1 MNQLEFYYQIEFIDE
16 NEVAAMFDSLDD
28 EQEAIKK
35 VQLLNDANVYYK
47 GKGHFTLD
55 LYVWITGD
63 DSSHTLVC
71 KDYHIV
77 KHQHKDRLLP

>member
-1 MNQLEFYYQIEFIDE
+1 MNQLKFYYQIEFIDE
-16 NEVAAMFDSLDD
+16 NEVATMFNSYYD
-28 EQEAIKK
+28 EQEAIQK
-35 VQLLNDANVYYK
+35 VNLLNEVYVFHN

-63 DSSHTLVC
+63 DDSHTLVC